1 MPVRTGILGR
11 SEWGTLGPVA
21 VRRCRPPPLR
31 GTPAARSRLAS
42 ARRLVSPVARR
53 DTHSRATE
61 TRAFE
66 RARAVASDAAARA
79 MYFRH
84 WVYIFFVVL
93 FALCTAA
100 SSSHES
106 RVFCHAHPIPHHKCC
121 CLRSL

>member
-1 MPVRTGILGR
+1 MVCVSCAGAAL
-11 SEWGTLGPVA
+11 S
-21 VRRCRPPPLR
+21 R

-42 ARRLVSPVARR
+42 ARRLVCPVARR

-100 SSSHES
+100 STGYDGGPWAQA
-106 RVFCHAHPIPHHKCC
+106 RARQPP
-121 CLRSL
+121 RA